1 MHICLIRPSIVIPAN
16 NVTSMFT
23 PPVGLAYVAGTLRD
37 AGFRVRLID
46 GVGEALD
53 TRQAWSNDCFLYG
66 LTLAR
71 IVERI
76 PADSRIIGVSAG
88 FSFEWPTCRQLIG
101 MIRARFPE
109 ALLIGGGEHV
119 TAMPAESLMETDL
132 DIGVLGEGEET
143 MLEIAEALRDD
154 AFDPADVTGIVY
166 REAGGGLVETPRRP
180 RRRDLDRIPW
190 PAWDLVPMEGYLSR
204 GYGFGVDRG
213 RSMPLIASRGC
224 PYQCTF
230 CSNPGMWTTR
240 WVARDVDDLLD
251 EIAFYQRTYRATN
264 FDFYDLTAI
273 VKKAWIVEFCEKIAE
288 RGLVFT
294 WQLPSGTRTEAIDAE
309 VARRLR
315 RSGCRNMSYSPESGS
330 PSVLERIKKKIST
343 DSVID
348 SIRSAVGEGMNIK
361 TNVMFGFPG
370 ETLREVLESYLFIV
384 RMALAG
390 AHDLSIWAFS
400 PYPGSELFNQL
411 RAEGRVVVDDAYY
424 DSLRSYADTS
434 RTRSHSAHF
443 SDRQLKRLRYL
454 GLVLFYG
461 TSWLRRPHRP
471 FRMLLNV
478 YRGTHESRAEMGLAN
493 LLRRRRM
500 NVDPQG
506 T

>member
-1 MHICLIRPSIVIPAN
+1 MQICLIRPSIVIPAN
-16 NVTSMFT
+16 NITSMFT

-37 AGFRVRLID
+37 AGFDVRLID

-53 TRQAWSNDCFLYG
+53 VRQAWPNDCFLYG
-66 LTLAR
+66 LGLEE
-71 IVERI
+71 IVARI
-76 PADSRIIGVSAG
+76 PAGARIIGISAG
-88 FSFEWPTCRQLIG
+88 FSFEWPTCRQLVG
-101 MIRARFPE
+101 MIRQRFPD
-109 ALLIGGGEHV
+109 ALLVGGGEHV

-143 MLEIAEALRDD
+143 ILEIAEALRDD
-154 AFDPADVTGIVY
+154 ALDPADVMGIVY
-166 REAGGGLVETPRRP
+166 RGDGGGIVETPRRP
-180 RRRDLDRIPW
+180 RRRDLDDIPW
-190 PAWDLVPMEGYLSR
+190 PAWDLIPMEGYLSK
-204 GYGFGVDRG
+204 GYGFGVNRG

-240 WVARDVDDLLD
+240 WVARGVDDLLS
-251 EIAFYQRTYRATN
+251 EIEYYQRIYRATN

-273 VKKAWIVEFCEKIAE
+273 VKKKWIVEFCEKIAE
-288 RGLVFT
+288 RGLKFT

-309 VARRLR
+309 VARLLH

-343 DSVID
+343 DSVIA

-361 TNVMFGFPG
+361 TNIMFGFPG
-370 ETLREVLESYLFIV
+370 ETPREVLQSYRFIV

-400 PYPGSELFNQL
+400 PYPGSELFDRL
-411 RAEGRVVVDDAYY
+411 RADGRIVIDDAYY

-443 SDRQLKRLRYL
+443 SDRQLKALRYL
-454 GLVLFYG
+454 GLMLFYG
-461 TSWLRRPHRP
+461 TSWLRRPRRP
-471 FRMLLNV
+471 FTMLLNV
-478 YRGTHESRAEMGLAN
+478 YRGTHQSRAEMGLAN

-500 NVDPQG
+500 AADPRE